1 MYKPSI
7 EESLERALTKLY
19 KKDRKTY
26 EAILKKIE
34 EIVQN
39 PQHYKPLRYSMK
51 GLKRVHVHK
60 SFVLTFKIVEQEK
73 IVKFVGFEHHDRAY

>member
-7 EESLERALTKLY
+7 EESLERALKKLY

-39 PQHYKPLRYSMK
+39 PSTTNPSA
-51 GLKRVHVHK
+51 
-60 SFVLTFKIVEQEK
+60 T
-73 IVKFVGFEHHDRAY
+73 A